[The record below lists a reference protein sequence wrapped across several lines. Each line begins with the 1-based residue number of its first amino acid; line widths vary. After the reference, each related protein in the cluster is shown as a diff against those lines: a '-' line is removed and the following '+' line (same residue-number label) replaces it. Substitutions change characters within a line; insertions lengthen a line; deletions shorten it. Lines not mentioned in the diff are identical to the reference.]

1 MTQYSLFGAA
11 VAEPALGDL
20 DGLLVAG
27 AQWVRSGSG
36 ARLSVVVAD
45 RWRADTLAADF
56 ERLGIAGPDAVVP
69 AEAAGPALGV
79 RTAFSPAL
87 TPHAQRWTR
96 GAGQR
101 LPADFRLGV
110 GGLRAWAIAAGRT
123 DEGGYLLATQ
133 TDDEP
138 LHRIAGGQLA
148 RLGVTAVSLG
158 RRGGPGW
165 RVTSTRR
172 LRRLVE
178 LLGPPP
184 TADADWPIDRSPAP
198 NDGSLAA
205 D

>member
-69 AEAAGPALGV
+69 AEAAGPPS
-79 RTAFSPAL
+79 AFAPPSAPHSRPTPSAGPAA
-87 TPHAQRWTR
+87 P
-96 GAGQR
+96 AGGC
-101 LPADFRLGV
+101 PADFRLGV

-184 TADADWPIDRSPAP
+184 TADADWPTDRSPAP